1 MKSPDQDLQ
10 PSGAN
15 TPGNI
20 GGSGKLVGLDADKRD
35 DCPATGMLV
44 GPYDPVDRY
53 FLHRIIQN
61 FDAYFEIVAKN
72 PAAIQIFSQAAEAGE
87 CVAGQDAAKMAD
99 YIALVI
105 VFGWLNQYNRKA
117 FAFDLLCRCL
127 SSHNVKYSHS
137 TTYPGTLTM
146 GRIYNYSRRKFAVQL
161 KSAHNNVQ
169 NCSYLRMGGA
179 SCRNREGMAAGKL
192 QHCSR
197 MPD

>member
-10 PSGAN
+10 PSGPK
-15 TPGNI
+15 TPCNI
-20 GGSGKLVGLDADKRD
+20 GGAGKLVGLDADKSDHGPAVRATVGSD
-35 DCPATGMLV
+35 DLF
-44 GPYDPVDRY
+44 DRY
-53 FLHRIIQN
+53 FLYCIIQD

-72 PAAIQIFSQAAEAGE
+72 LAAIQIFSEAAETGE
-87 CVAGQDAAKMAD
+87 CVAGQDTSKMAD

-137 TTYPGTLTM
+137 TTYPETLTM

-179 SCRNREGMAAGKL
+179 SCGNREGMAAGKL